1 MDSRQIA
8 VDEFCWLDTD
18 AYRSIWTFLAKHD
31 LVGHVAVVNLPV
43 DDPAPAIF
51 QEPRL
56 LKMREAEGTWWRIVN
71 VTEALEGRTYRPPMS
86 LQSCSS
92 LTLSVSDD
100 ERLAP
105 WNIGTF
111 VLTLDAQGTATCRRT
126 GSGLIDVDVTVGIP
140 GLTNLW
146 AGAASART
154 IAGWGLLT
162 ASSDEAL
169 QRADTIFAT
178 AAAPHC
184 FDYW

>member
-1 MDSRQIA
+1 MVCRQI
-8 VDEFCWLDTD
+8 VVEEFCWLDTD
-18 AYRSIWTFLAKHD
+18 SYRSIWTFLAKHD
-31 LVGHVAVVNLPV
+31 LVGHVAIGNLPV

-56 LKMREAEGTWWRIVN
+56 LNMREAEGTWWRIVDLAK
-71 VTEALEGRTYRPPMS
+71 ALEGRTYRPPLP
-86 LQSCSS
+86 LQSCST

-111 VLTLDAQGTATCRRT
+111 ILTLDAEGAATCRRC
-126 GSGLIDVDVTVGIP
+126 SDRHVDVTIGIQ
-140 GLTNLW
+140 GLTKLW
-146 AGAASART
+146 AGAASASR
-154 IAGWGLLT
+154 IAGWGLLK

-169 QRADTIFAT
+169 QRADAIFAT
-178 AAAPHC
+178 DAAPHC

>member
-1 MDSRQIA
+1 MVYRQIV

-31 LVGHVAVVNLPV
+31 LVGHVAVGNLPV

-56 LKMREAEGTWWRIVN
+56 LKMRDVEGTWWRIVDL
-71 VTEALEGRTYRPPMS
+71 VKALEGRTYRPPLP
-86 LQSCSS
+86 LQST

-111 VLTLDAQGTATCRRT
+111 ILTLDAEGAATCRKAE
-126 GSGLIDVDVTVGIP
+126 SGLVDVDVTIGIP

-146 AGAASART
+146 AGVASARRV
-154 IAGWGLLT
+154 AGWGLLKAT
-162 ASSDEAL
+162 SGEAL
-169 QRADTIFAT
+169 QRADAIFAT
-178 AAAPHC
+178 DAAPHC
-184 FDYW
+184 FDY